1 MAKPNTRASPRLV
14 LRPLRR
20 MGAPAADKGHN
31 RNAITRSIV
40 RQPAL
45 LASRTGYPWI
55 ENAVKNENVPELL
68 SEASF
73 FV

>member
-31 RNAITRSIV
+31 RNAMTRLIV
-40 RQPAL
+40 RQ
-45 LASRTGYPWI
+45 LAPLAHHTGYPLD
-55 ENAVKNENVPELL
+55 EEGVKNEKPV
-68 SEASF
+68 
-73 FV
+73 